1 MLQDNS
7 YFYTI
12 QEMVVN
18 RKSDEHKTNKTPHHY
33 LQLSIKHRLNKS
45 TLVVFTK
52 SLPFN
57 HPNAFEELLEV
68 ARKMRATY

>member
-1 MLQDNS
+1 MIQDNS
-7 YFYTI
+7 YIYTI

-18 RKSDEHKTNKTPHHY
+18 RKSDEHKTNKEPHHY
-33 LQLSIKHRLNKS
+33 LQLIIKHRLQSS

-52 SLPFN
+52 SVPFH

>member
-1 MLQDNS
+1 MIQDNS

-12 QEMVVN
+12 EEVLIN
-18 RKSDEHKTNKTPHHY
+18 RKSDENKPNKQPHRY
-33 LQLSIKHRLNKS
+33 LRLVIKHRLQKT

-52 SLPFN
+52 SISMDN
-57 HPNAFEELLEV
+57 SNAFDILLEV